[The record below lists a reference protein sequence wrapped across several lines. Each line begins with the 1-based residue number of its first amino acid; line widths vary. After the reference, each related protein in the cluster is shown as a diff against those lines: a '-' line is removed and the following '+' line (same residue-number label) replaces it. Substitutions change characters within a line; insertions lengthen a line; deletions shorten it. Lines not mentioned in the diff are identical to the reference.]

1 MIHKGYY
8 RDAHLHA
15 LKDLPGLGM
24 SDGDIKVNFNKPGGG
39 TGRLRA
45 CDDCAN
51 AMKTVRAAS
60 CGASGR

>member
-1 MIHKGYY
+1 
-8 RDAHLHA
+8 
-15 LKDLPGLGM
+15 M

-51 AMKTVRAAS
+51 AMKTVREPD
-60 CGASGR
+60 GVWTLHLDLDEPEPRLTD

>member
-1 MIHKGYY
+1 
-8 RDAHLHA
+8 
-15 LKDLPGLGM
+15 M